1 MAEHN
6 ADPDR
11 PTNSTY
17 TLWNAIFSNT
27 GYHNEHHTFP
37 SVPGCRLP
45 AITAAAPEAFGPTEN
60 VTPWAVYWYRWAAAG
75 FRTIFRLSDEQKRL
89 AKAGRCHKRRAE

>member
-1 MAEHN
+1 MRWRSTCSATAQSSVSHTSRTAGHSHISYN
-6 ADPDR
+6 ADDAA

-17 TLWNAIFSNT
+17 TLWNLLFSNT

-45 AITAAAPEAFGPTEN
+45 EITAAAPEAFKPTEN
-60 VTPWAVYWYRWAAAG
+60 PTPWAVLWA
-75 FRTIFRLSDEQKRL
+75 
-89 AKAGRCHKRRAE
+89 RRR